1 MVYHRRTPLADVGF
15 VRCHHCRKEQRIPKR
30 CPDCEKSIV
39 QLGAGTQRVETE
51 LRQTLQIPSEQI
63 ARLDADT
70 TKKASDLH
78 AMLERFGRGEIRVL
92 LGTQMIA
99 KGLDF
104 PNVKLVGIINA
115 DTAIDLPDF
124 RAAERTFQLV
134 SQVCGR
140 CGRSE
145 GVAKAIIQ
153 TYNPDAPAIVL
164 ASNADYVQF
173 SKQEIAFRQSSQVP
187 PVTRMARCIIR
198 DTNFEQAAGKADAL
212 ADRLGELSNGEVVVS
227 TAAACVLPRIADRF
241 RFDVTITAS
250 TASELQTFL
259 IRARKYIKIGR
270 DIVVDVD
277 PISLL

>member
-1 MVYHRRTPLADVGF
+1 MVYHRRTPLEDVGF
-15 VRCHHCRKEQRIPKR
+15 VRCHHCGKEQRIPR
-30 CPDCEKSIV
+30 QCPDCTKAII

-51 LRQTLQIPSEQI
+51 LRQTLQIPSDQI

-78 AMLERFGRGEIRVL
+78 TMLERFGRGDIRVL

-104 PNVKLVGIINA
+104 PNVKLVGVIDA

-153 TYNPDAPAIVL
+153 TFNPDAPAIVL
-164 ASNADYVQF
+164 ASKADYERF
-173 SKQEIAFRQSSQVP
+173 SNQEIAFRQSSQVP

-198 DTNFEQAAGKADAL
+198 DPNFEQAAGKADAL
-212 ADRLGELSNGEVVVS
+212 SDRLGSLANGEVHVS
-227 TAAACVLPRIADRF
+227 TAAACVLPRIADRY
-241 RFDVTITAS
+241 RFDVTVTAPDA
-250 TASELQTFL
+250 TTLQSFL
-259 IRARKYIKIGR
+259 TRARKFVNVGR
-270 DIVVDVD
+270 DVVVDVD